1 LVFLPLSVSS
11 FPGIHSLGFHPS
23 IARTRQLST
32 PKTPKRLF
40 GKLLL
45 NNSLVPPSCF
55 LSISTAYSSC
65 QPQVYC
71 TLMSIMGSAA
81 FPNSCTVASDVY
93 LIFSRNAVHTPRRI
107 PFISSRT
114 TSLWPLPS
122 CCYFAPYTQ
131 HATEVAHWHHKQ
143 LLSRKSPANESFR
156 YLHLGSIRRRSRVH
170 TGNRCISVVLTAC
183 VPRSPLTQRFT
194 THPKV
199 RKLNP
204 PEDENSL
211 CNIMRLRKL
220 TGTYRSMILGL
231 FPGGCKAV

>member
-1 LVFLPLSVSS
+1 MVFLPLFVSS

-93 LIFSRNAVHTPRRI
+93 LIFFPQR
-107 PFISSRT
+107 
-114 TSLWPLPS
+114 
-122 CCYFAPYTQ
+122 
-131 HATEVAHWHHKQ
+131 
-143 LLSRKSPANESFR
+143 
-156 YLHLGSIRRRSRVH
+156 GSY
-170 TGNRCISVVLTAC
+170 
-183 VPRSPLTQRFT
+183 P
-194 THPKV
+194 PK
-199 RKLNP
+199 
-204 PEDENSL
+204 NSL
-211 CNIMRLRKL
+211 HQQPYHITVALTFLLLLRTL
-220 TGTYRSMILGL
+220 HPACYRSSSLAPQATPLEEIT
-231 FPGGCKAV
+231 C